1 MDKWAQGSQRFGHR
15 GYGRAGPLS
24 RVLRAGVVSAGVFGG
39 YHAHKYVS
47 LADVELAAVFDPDM
61 DRARALAA
69 ELGARAVD
77 DLDALLAMS
86 DVVSVASPATL
97 HAEQALKALK
107 AGRAVYVE
115 KPLATSLEDADRMIA
130 AARGGPVLACGH
142 LERVMFAAMG
152 LLAIPEPPAAMF
164 AVRKGPWSPR
174 NADVS
179 TVLDLMIHD
188 IDLALALNPA
198 EPLAVEAE
206 GRTTIGPFLDEV
218 TADVTLSDGST
229 VILEASRIAEV
240 RERRMR
246 LVYASGEVEIDFLT
260 GAFRNTTDYAL
271 DPGFA
276 EAPAGK
282 DRLGASLQAFLDA
295 VRGDA
300 DRPAV
305 TGEEAARALDLALAV
320 EQAAG
325 G

>member
-1 MDKWAQGSQRFGHR
+1 MRD
-15 GYGRAGPLS
+15 RALS
-24 RVLRAGVVSAGVFGG
+24 RVLRAGVVGTGVFGG
-39 YHAHKYVS
+39 YHAHKYAT
-47 LADVELAAVFDPDM
+47 LADVELTAVFDPDM
-61 DRARALAA
+61 DRARALAG
-69 ELGARAVD
+69 ELGVVAAD
-77 DLDALLAMS
+77 DLETLLGLC
-86 DVVSVASPATL
+86 DVVSIASPATL

-107 AGRAVYVE
+107 AGRSVYVE
-115 KPLATSLEDADRMIA
+115 KPLAVSLEDADRLIA

-152 LLAIPEPPAAMF
+152 LLDVPEPPAALF

-179 TVLDLMIHD
+179 CVLDLMIHD
-188 IDLALALNPA
+188 IDLALALNPV

-206 GRTTIGPFLDEV
+206 GRTTIGPLLDEV
-218 TADVTLSDGST
+218 RADVTLGDGST
-229 VILEASRIAEV
+229 LILEASRIAEV
-240 RERRMR
+240 LERRMR

-260 GAFRNTTDYAL
+260 GAFSNTTPFKL
-271 DPGFA
+271 DSGFA
-276 EAPAGK
+276 DSPAGK
-282 DRLGASLQAFLDA
+282 DKLGASLQAFLAA
-295 VRGDA
+295 VRGDR

>member
-1 MDKWAQGSQRFGHR
+1 MGLRVTEVRQPRTRKD
-15 GYGRAGPLS
+15 RALS
-24 RVLRAGVVSAGVFGG
+24 RILRAGVVGAGVFGG
-39 YHAHKYVS
+39 YHAHKYRA

-61 DRARALAA
+61 DRARALAG
-69 ELGARAVD
+69 ELGAQAVD

-107 AGRAVYVE
+107 AGRSVYVE
-115 KPLATSLEDADRMIA
+115 KPLATSLEDADKMIA

-218 TADVTLSDGST
+218 RADVTLSDGST

-260 GAFRNTTDYAL
+260 GAFSNTTAFNL

-276 EAPAGK
+276 ETPAGK

>member
-1 MDKWAQGSQRFGHR
+1 M
-15 GYGRAGPLS
+15 S
-24 RVLRAGVVSAGVFGG
+24 RVLRAGVVGAGVFGG
-39 YHAHKYVS
+39 YHARKYQA

-61 DRARALAA
+61 DRARSLAG
-69 ELGARAVD
+69 ELGAVAAD
-77 DLDALLAMS
+77 DLEALLAQC
-86 DVVSVASPATL
+86 DVISIASPATL
-97 HAEQALKALK
+97 HGEQALAALK
-107 AGRAVYVE
+107 AGRSVYVE
-115 KPLATSLEDADRMIA
+115 KPLAVSLEEADRLIA
-130 AARGGPVLACGH
+130 AARGGPILACGH

-152 LLAIPEPPAAMF
+152 LLDVPEPPVALS

-179 TVLDLMIHD
+179 CVLDLMIHD
-188 IDLALALNPA
+188 IDLALALNPV

-218 TADVTLSDGST
+218 RAEVTLGDGST
-229 VILEASRIAEV
+229 LILEASRIAEV

-246 LVYASGEVEIDFLT
+246 VVYPSGEVEIDFLT
-260 GAFRNTTDYAL
+260 GAFSNTTPFKL

-276 EAPAGK
+276 DSPAGK
-282 DRLGASLQAFLDA
+282 DKLGASLQAFLDT
-295 VRGDA
+295 VRGDR

-305 TGEEAARALDLALAV
+305 TGEEATRALDLALAV

>member
-1 MDKWAQGSQRFGHR
+1 MDKWVRSRQSFANLRTR
-15 GYGRAGPLS
+15 KDRALS
-24 RVLRAGVVSAGVFGG
+24 RVLRAGVVGAGVFGG
-39 YHAHKYVS
+39 YHAHKYAA
-47 LADVELAAVFDPDM
+47 LADVELAAVFDPDIG
-61 DRARALAA
+61 RAQALAG
-69 ELGARAVD
+69 ELGATAVD
-77 DLDALLAMS
+77 DLDALLALS
-86 DVVSVASPATL
+86 DVVSLASPATL
-97 HAEQALKALK
+97 HAEQALQALRG
-107 AGRAVYVE
+107 GRSVYVE
-115 KPLATSLEDADRMIA
+115 KPLATSLEDADRLIA

-152 LLAIPEPPAAMF
+152 LLDIPEAPAALF

-179 TVLDLMIHD
+179 CVLDLMIHD
-188 IDLALALNPA
+188 IDLALALNRA

-206 GRTTIGPFLDEV
+206 ARTTIGPLLDEV
-218 TADVTLSDGST
+218 RADITLGDGST
-229 VILEASRIAEV
+229 LILEASRIAEV

-246 LVYASGEVEIDFLT
+246 VVYTSGEVEIDFLT
-260 GAFRNTTDYAL
+260 GAFSNTTAFAL

-276 EAPAGK
+276 DSPAGK

-295 VRGDA
+295 VRGDR

>member
-1 MDKWAQGSQRFGHR
+1 MDKWARGRQRCGE
-15 GYGRAGPLS
+15 YGRTGPLS
-24 RVLRAGVVSAGVFGG
+24 RVLRAGVVGAGVFGG
-39 YHAHKYVS
+39 YHANKYAT
-47 LADVELAAVFDPDM
+47 LPDVELAAVFDPDM
-61 DRARALAA
+61 DRASALAG
-69 ELGARAVD
+69 ELGAQAVD
-77 DLDALLAMS
+77 DLDALLALS

-97 HAEQALKALK
+97 HAEQTLMALK
-107 AGRAVYVE
+107 AGRSVYVE
-115 KPLATSLEDADRMIA
+115 KPLATSLQDADRMIA

-229 VILEASRIAEV
+229 VILEASRVAEV
-240 RERRMR
+240 RERHMR
-246 LVYASGEVEIDFLT
+246 LVYPSGEVKIDFLT
-260 GAFRNTTDYAL
+260 GAFSNTTGFAL

-276 EAPAGK
+276 NTPAGK

-300 DRPAV
+300 ARPAV
-305 TGEEAARALDLALAV
+305 TGDEAARALDLALAV

>member
-1 MDKWAQGSQRFGHR
+1 
-15 GYGRAGPLS
+15 
-24 RVLRAGVVSAGVFGG
+24 VFGG
-39 YHAHKYVS
+39 YHAHKYAA
-47 LADVELAAVFDPDM
+47 LADVELAAVFDPDTE
-61 DRARALAA
+61 RARVLAR
-69 ELGARAVD
+69 ELGVEAAD
-77 DLDALLAMS
+77 DLPALLAAC
-86 DVVSVASPATL
+86 DVVSIASPATV
-97 HAEQALKALK
+97 HAGQALAALK

-115 KPLATSLEDADRMIA
+115 KPLATSLEDADRLTA

-152 LLAIPEPPAAMF
+152 LLAVPESPAAMF

-174 NADVS
+174 SADVS
-179 TVLDLMIHD
+179 CVLDLMIHD
-188 IDLALALNPA
+188 IDLALALNRA

-206 GRTTIGPFLDEV
+206 ARTSHGPFLDEV
-218 TADVTLSDGST
+218 RADVTLGDGST

-260 GAFRNTTDYAL
+260 GEFSNTTPYVL
-271 DPGFA
+271 DAGFA
-276 EAPAGK
+276 ETPAGK

-295 VRGDA
+295 VRGEA
-300 DRPAV
+300 PRPAV
-305 TGEEAARALDLALAV
+305 TAEEAARALDLALAI

>member
-1 MDKWAQGSQRFGHR
+1 
-15 GYGRAGPLS
+15 
-24 RVLRAGVVSAGVFGG
+24 VVGAGVFGG
-39 YHAHKYVS
+39 YHAHKYAT

-61 DRARALAA
+61 DRASALAGQ
-69 ELGARAVD
+69 LGVVATD
-77 DLDALLAMS
+77 DLEALISLC
-86 DVVSVASPATL
+86 DVVSIASPAIF
-97 HAEQALKALK
+97 HAEQALAVLK
-107 AGRAVYVE
+107 AGCSVYVE
-115 KPLATSLEDADRMIA
+115 KPLATSLEDADKLIA

-152 LLAIPEPPAAMF
+152 LLDVPEPPAALF

-179 TVLDLMIHD
+179 CVLDLMIHD
-188 IDLALALNPA
+188 IDLALALNPV

-206 GRTTIGPFLDEV
+206 GRTTIGPLLDEV
-218 TADVTLSDGST
+218 RADVTLGDGST
-229 VILEASRIAEV
+229 LILEASRIADV

-260 GAFRNTTDYAL
+260 GAFSNTTPFAL

-276 EAPAGK
+276 ETPAGK
-282 DRLGASLQAFLDA
+282 DRLGASLRAFLAA
-295 VRGDA
+295 VRGEA